1 MQLLRRFLQSA
12 MQIQSLAFTRK
23 VWRSSRHS
31 LRTDLVYELQVFD
44 LEFLKRT
51 EQNSK
56 NPLDIARAVNSRR
69 IIAEDLAKLK

>member
-1 MQLLRRFLQSA
+1 

-23 VWRSSRHS
+23 VWQSSRHS
-31 LRTDLVYELQVFD
+31 LRIDLVYELQVFD